1 MAAIPPT
8 KAKVRYN
15 FSVNSTDKT
24 HRFLFVLAIFLMAGP
39 ALSKSEDV
47 FLATIST
54 DYVKRSYDLM
64 IALNDRKLI
73 EAIKTRNNK
82 KNKIKTYPVSVLDK
96 PITLVK
102 AVGVTLVSLTC
113 NNFATNRG
121 CDISIEYPS
130 NLTLGKFKYFH
141 AKLEKKDGKWT
152 LTKNGKPFTKMFL
165 VARKLMG
172 LLIGIK
178 RIEVQ

>member
-1 MAAIPPT
+1 MKNALFYGLIYSLLLSALCYAEAETPKPAP
-8 KAKVRYN
+8 KA
-15 FSVNSTDKT
+15 
-24 HRFLFVLAIFLMAGP
+24 
-39 ALSKSEDV
+39 EDIY
-47 FLATIST
+47 LATIST
-54 DYVKRSYDLM
+54 DYVKKSYDLM

-73 EAIKTRNNK
+73 TAIKTKNNK

-102 AVGVTLVSLTC
+102 AVGVTLVSLSC

-130 NLTLGKFKYFH
+130 NLTLGSFKFFH
-141 AKLEKKDGKWT
+141 AKLEMVAGKWR
-152 LTKNGKPFTKMFL
+152 LTKDGKPFTQMFL

-178 RIEVQ
+178 RIDVR